1 LRISFLA
8 TGNIA
13 LAMVGPSIPFDTRF
27 NVQRG
32 HQITTCGT
40 IVEVMIS
47 KHVDPRKQPA
57 AHNVEAVMSAEEAAA
72 EHSEEAAAEHT
83 EAHASSVVL
92 RLANALVHEIGNGVV
107 GDARGRC

>member
-1 LRISFLA
+1 
-8 TGNIA
+8 
-13 LAMVGPSIPFDTRF
+13 MVGPSIPFDTRF
-27 NVQRG
+27 NVQRR